1 MNYKSPKIRKK
12 NPEKI
17 RKIVFHC
24 SGKTQNFLIVYF
36 TVNVGQLPPFSIANG
51 IATFTFS

>member
-1 MNYKSPKIRKK
+1 
-12 NPEKI
+12 
-17 RKIVFHC
+17 VFHC

-51 IATFTFS
+51 TATFTFS